1 MRRTNEIFVERIVE
15 DLRAFS
21 GELLETGLARA
32 GRVEPGA
39 PRAQG
44 MRAELGGAHALATL
58 VPSLLAELATRDDPT
73 RVEEYASTTPLRAV
87 LSRRPCDWVRGG
99 TSILPKRWSRLVPV
113 LEPDVAALRWLI
125 HQLRDRAE
133 KLELARDRVAKQI
146 ADARIARAGSSRF
159 AKSDELALD
168 LLRARLDEAALVLV
182 RAEDLVRRH
191 VGRAVQPSTS
201 PPSPYP
207 GTPAWSSLRRQA
219 LYWSSP
225 SAFLPGYV
233 RSLLHDAVAAADV
246 PYLYQR
252 WCGVKLL
259 QAFDARG
266 WSTRGDATGAL
277 FLAGRIVLQRG
288 AVTIELWVEP
298 RLSRYRDNP
307 TGFHCLRGEDVTPD
321 FLLVTPG
328 PYGRDAFVLDATRA
342 TEHKA
347 LEAKDR
353 YLALIASN
361 TPGFTAGV
369 PVIRHPVRAWA
380 CAPIV
385 AQHCTLFRADG
396 KTGCIP
402 MHPVEWS
409 PKPVDGWIGDVVKY
423 ATAWAKR

>member
-1 MRRTNEIFVERIVE
+1 MRRTNELFVERIVA

-21 GELLETGLARA
+21 SDLLETGLATS
-32 GRVEPGA
+32 GRIEAGA

-44 MRAELGGAHALATL
+44 MRAELGGAHALASL
-58 VPSLLAELATRDDPT
+58 VPGLLADLATRDDPT
-73 RVEEYASTTPLRAV
+73 RIEEHEVTTPLRAS
-87 LSRRPCDWVRGG
+87 LSRRPCDWVRVGPR
-99 TSILPKRWSRLVPV
+99 ILPKRWSRLVPV
-113 LEPDVAALRWLI
+113 PEPDLPALRWLI
-125 HQLRDRAE
+125 RQLRDRGE
-133 KLELARDRVAKQI
+133 KLEIVRERVAKQV
-146 ADARIARAGSSRF
+146 ADARIARAGASRF

-191 VGRAVQPSTS
+191 AGRNLQPSAS

-219 LYWSSP
+219 TFWSSP
-225 SAFLPGYV
+225 SSFLPGYV

-252 WCGVKLL
+252 WCGLKLL

-266 WSTRGDATGAL
+266 WTTRGDATGAL
-277 FLAGRIVLQRG
+277 FLAGKIVLERG
-288 AVTIELWVEP
+288 AATMDLWVEP
-298 RLSRYRDNP
+298 RLTRYRDNP
-307 TGFHCLRGEDVTPD
+307 TGFHCIRGDDVTPD
-321 FLLVTPG
+321 FMLVTPG

-342 TEHKA
+342 IDRKA
-347 LEAKDR
+347 LETKDR
-353 YLALIASN
+353 YLAMIAAN

-380 CAPIV
+380 CAPLL

-402 MHPVEWS
+402 MHPVDWS
-409 PKPVDGWIGDVVKY
+409 PKPLEGWIGDVVKY
-423 ATAWAKR
+423 ANAWARR